1 MATTSC
7 ACVSNFGWVE
17 PQIGTDQSNHSSQ
30 GPLPRP
36 FFCCHS
42 SGSSEE
48 KKKKSQ
54 PRDAKNF
61 QRCSNL
67 QNFDSNRSTQ
77 RVTLN
82 YCYERNVR
90 LRRPANPGCSRYAH
104 TAAAAAAARHTA
116 PTTNHHRAPTLR
128 MFTASAGG
136 AGR

>member
-1 MATTSC
+1 MQTSLFTPPK
-7 ACVSNFGWVE
+7 V
-17 PQIGTDQSNHSSQ
+17 P
-30 GPLPRP
+30 
-36 FFCCHS
+36 CHAHLS
-42 SGSSEE
+42 RAEE
-48 KKKKSQ
+48 KKKSQ
-54 PRDAKNF
+54 TRDAKNF

-82 YCYERNVR
+82 YCIERNVR
-90 LRRPANPGCSRYAH
+90 LRRPANPGCSRYAR
-104 TAAAAAAARHTA
+104 TAAAAAAAAARHTA